1 MKGWERRVYLV
12 SMVLTIAATALALAP
27 QTTRVTGILERWPIT
42 GVLFLPGV
50 IAFYATPVLAVWGIG
65 YSLALSWRM
74 ASREQAHEGKPS
86 LYIFVVCALV
96 WLFVWYTFKLFPL
109 FVGESRVERVF
120 IDGWLD
126 KLL

>member
-1 MKGWERRVYLV
+1 MTGLKRRVYLA
-12 SMVLTIAATALALAP
+12 SRVLTIAATALALAL

-50 IAFYATPVLAVWGIG
+50 VAFYATPVLAAWGIG
-65 YSLALSWRM
+65 YSLVVSRRM
-74 ASREQAHEGKPS
+74 ASSERTHEGKPS

-96 WLFVWYTFKLFPL
+96 WLFVWYTFRLYPL
-109 FVGESRVERVF
+109 FVGESRVQRVF